1 MQKSFQTWLQPSFG
15 AFRLD
20 YNADRLK
27 ALASERAAEW
37 ERVGKAAFLTLDEQ
51 REALG
56 YGPAPKEAL
65 FAKRDVGL
73 ERRYSPDQPRV
84 PAGRFGA
91 GRWTSGGGGGDS
103 GGAIAGSDLEEI
115 AANFDRD
122 AGRGL
127 DSHIERV
134 QESRFRVDLAEEE
147 AQGGHAIAK
156 HVGRSKEQLR
166 KQADRNRIGLGKY
179 GIWEDRVG
187 SFSNIHAANSLVNEV
202 LTRSAS
208 TVDEVIA
215 GKKGYALLSA
225 WFDRPTGYE
234 SYRKRFHDKVIIRD
248 TVGVTVIIR
257 RAPKLSKGYSILTAY
272 PANP

>member
-1 MQKSFQTWLQPSFG
+1 M
-15 AFRLD
+15 
-20 YNADRLK
+20 
-27 ALASERAAEW
+27 
-37 ERVGKAAFLTLDEQ
+37 
-51 REALG
+51 
-56 YGPAPKEAL
+56 
-65 FAKRDVGL
+65 
-73 ERRYSPDQPRV
+73 
-84 PAGRFGA
+84 
-91 GRWTSGGGGGDS
+91 
-103 GGAIAGSDLEEI
+103 
-115 AANFDRD
+115 
-122 AGRGL
+122 
-127 DSHIERV
+127 
-134 QESRFRVDLAEEE
+134 
-147 AQGGHAIAK
+147 
-156 HVGRSKEQLR
+156 
-166 KQADRNRIGLGKY
+166 GKY

-257 RAPKLSKGYSILTAY
+257 RAPKLSKGYYILTAY